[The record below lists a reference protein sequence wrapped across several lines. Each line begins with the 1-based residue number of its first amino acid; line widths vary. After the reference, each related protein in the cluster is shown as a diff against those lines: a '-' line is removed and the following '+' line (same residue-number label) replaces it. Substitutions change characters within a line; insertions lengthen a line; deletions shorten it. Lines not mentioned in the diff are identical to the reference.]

1 MSSAGGR
8 GISSTAT
15 PHQEETCPG
24 YWLFPVL
31 TSGTAEETKEQK
43 GSETV
48 AGEGKRKK

>member
-1 MSSAGGR
+1 MYHLFSMLLL
-8 GISSTAT
+8 INI
-15 PHQEETCPG
+15 
-24 YWLFPVL
+24 WLFPVL